1 MKTSSHSIRRSA
13 DQWQALLEQF
23 AQSGLSAKRFCQE
36 HQVGYASFCQWRR
49 RLSNEDAA
57 QVTYSKPEAEF
68 LDLSAL
74 GMASKESGWQIVL
87 SLGGGVELR
96 LSRG

>member
-1 MKTSSHSIRRSA
+1 MKSSSHSVRRTA
-13 DQWQALLEQF
+13 AQWRALVEQF
-23 AQSGLSAKRFCQE
+23 EQSGLSARAFCDR
-36 HQVGYASFCQWRR
+36 HQLGYASFCQWRR
-49 RLSNEDAA
+49 RLA
-57 QVTYSKPEAEF
+57 QEGTAPVMSSKPEAEF

-74 GMASKESGWQIVL
+74 GIASRSSGWQIVL